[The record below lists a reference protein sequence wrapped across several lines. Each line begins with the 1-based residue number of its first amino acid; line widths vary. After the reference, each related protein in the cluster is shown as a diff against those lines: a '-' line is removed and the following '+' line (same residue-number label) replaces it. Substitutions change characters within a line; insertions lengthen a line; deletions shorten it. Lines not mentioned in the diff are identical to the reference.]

1 MQALAAEL
9 SGWRRKIPLLF
20 EKKTLKNSLF
30 GFMYSKTRLL
40 NGRAASV

>member
-20 EKKTLKNSLF
+20 EEKSLRTVCSDSCIQET
-30 GFMYSKTRLL
+30 GS
-40 NGRAASV
+40 